1 MLYWGN
7 NPGNKHM
14 FKVTTE
20 TWRCSDVFI
29 VNFEHTSYF
38 LLVLLLQTLH
48 NWMFAGNTPLITW
61 PAQISPHLH
70 LYFPAHLEGL
80 HYSRE
85 TLFEIMVLSLY
96 SLPLLLKA
104 SGKLASVS
112 GLYFA
117 KLITCIAGQTLST
130 TLM

>member
-7 NPGNKHM
+7 DPGNKHM
-14 FKVTTE
+14 LKVTTE
-20 TWRCSDVFI
+20 TWRCSDVFV
-29 VNFEHTSYF
+29 VNFEHASHF
-38 LLVLLLQTLH
+38 LLVLLVQTLH
-48 NWMFAGNTPLITW
+48 NWMFAGNIPLITW

-70 LYFPAHLEGL
+70 LYFPWHVEGL

-85 TLFEIMVLSLY
+85 TLFEIKDY
-96 SLPLLLKA
+96 GLPLLLKS
-104 SGKLASVS
+104 SGKLGSVS